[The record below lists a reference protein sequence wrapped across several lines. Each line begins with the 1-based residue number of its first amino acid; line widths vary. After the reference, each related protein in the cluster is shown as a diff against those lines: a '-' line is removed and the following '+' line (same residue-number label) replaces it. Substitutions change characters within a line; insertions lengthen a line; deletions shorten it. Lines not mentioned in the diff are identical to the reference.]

1 MLMLKDRDYLPAV
14 PGRFG
19 LRKIYEV
26 VSVSKKINPW
36 L

>member
-1 MLMLKDRDYLPAV
+1 MLMLKDRGYLPAV

-19 LRKIYEV
+19 LRKMNGLVLI
-26 VSVSKKINPW
+26 SKKINPW